1 MELVNFIP
9 FPLCVSRDLLPCLH
23 ESKRHILKL
32 RLYGADGA
40 KKGKERGKDSELH
53 SVVEWTEENPP
64 LPMVKFETSLEKLAA
79 VMLNGGGPF
88 YRNE

>member
-9 FPLCVSRDLLPCLH
+9 FPLCVSTDLLPCLH
-23 ESKRHILKL
+23 ESKWYFLKL
-32 RLYGADGA
+32 RLYGADEA
-40 KKGKERGKDSELH
+40 KKERGKDSELH